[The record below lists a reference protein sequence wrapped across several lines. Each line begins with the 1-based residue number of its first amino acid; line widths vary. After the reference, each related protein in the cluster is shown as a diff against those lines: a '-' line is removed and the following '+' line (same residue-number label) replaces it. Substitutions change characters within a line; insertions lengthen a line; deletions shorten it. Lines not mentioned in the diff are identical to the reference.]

1 MRSVCVSNDT
11 HAPLDSG
18 NFSRVYHGYRNGKT
32 EVALKCIDKRRF
44 WSTPKTKEQL
54 LREADILRDVKHPNI
69 ITVYDVI
76 DSEQFL
82 YLVLEL
88 YAPFL
93 DRAQTLKHDPSPH
106 LSVCLAVRQAA
117 NSST

>member
-1 MRSVCVSNDT
+1 MPAHYLRSLSSDSFT
-11 HAPLDSG
+11 LASG

-54 LREADILRDVKHPNI
+54 LREADILREVKHPNI

-93 DRAQTLKHDPSPH
+93 DRAPKLRNDPP
-106 LSVCLAVRQAA
+106 LTCLVVRLAA
-117 NSST
+117 NYSI